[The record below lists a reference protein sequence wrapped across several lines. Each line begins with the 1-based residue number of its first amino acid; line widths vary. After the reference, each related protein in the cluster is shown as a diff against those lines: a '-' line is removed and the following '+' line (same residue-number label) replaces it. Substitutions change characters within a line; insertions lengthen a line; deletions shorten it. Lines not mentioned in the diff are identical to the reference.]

1 MPLIKI
7 FSTGGTIDKIYFDAK
22 SEYEVGEPQAVD
34 ILTRAQ
40 VRFEY
45 EAIPLMRKDSLD
57 LTDEDRAA
65 IREAIV
71 STDCTKIV
79 ITHGTDSMVQTA
91 EHLADIEG
99 KTIVLTG
106 SLSPAQFRSSDAE
119 FNLGVA
125 IGAVQSKDPGVYISM
140 NGIVFESGSVVKN
153 IAENRFEYNK
163 G

>member
-1 MPLIKI
+1 LIKI

-40 VRFEY
+40 VQFEY
-45 EAIPLMRKDSLD
+45 EAFPLMQKDSLD
-57 LTDEDRAA
+57 LTDEDRDA
-65 IREAIV
+65 IRQAVVE
-71 STDCTKIV
+71 TDCTQIV

-91 EHLADIEG
+91 KHLSGIEG
-99 KTIVLTG
+99 KTIILTG

-125 IGAVQSKDPGVYISM
+125 IGAVQCKEPGVYISM
-140 NGIVFESGSVVKN
+140 NGIVFESGSVIKN
-153 IAENRFEYNK
+153 VTENRFEYLK
-163 G
+163 S

>member
-40 VRFEY
+40 VRFDY

-57 LTDEDRAA
+57 LTDEDRAS

-71 STDCTKIV
+71 KTECSKIV

-91 EHLADIEG
+91 DILSNIEG

-125 IGAVQSKDPGVYISM
+125 IGAVQSKEPGVYISM

-153 IAENRFEYNK
+153 VDENRFEYLK
-163 G
+163 D